1 MTIVEQII
9 KLFQEGLK
17 DVEIAE
23 QLKIDEDF
31 VADTIDKF
39 EGA

>member
-9 KLFQEGLK
+9 KLFQEGLE
-17 DVEIAE
+17 DTEIAE
-23 QLKIDEDF
+23 KLKIDERF